1 MATAYLGGMGTK
13 IAVKVATSKV
23 GTGAATKIAGR
34 ATMAAWPTSKAGT
47 RSAGKVATSKAGTR
61 SAGKVATSKAGTRS
75 AGKVATSKEA
85 TRSAS
90 KGAPSKE
97 AKTASKGATSKA
109 GTMAAGAMV
118 GRVVGTV
125 AATTGGFLGSLLF
138 PSWLT
143 SRRWEQ
149 HRPLLRPVRR
159 RLLSLRPRF
168 SFFSF
173 LLISFGEEEMGT
185 AERLIFLCNGA
196 TTSYHIVSEYKYG
209 VIKVYIIAF
218 HDADLPFA
226 FVHVF
231 IIALLLVMFGIGT
244 SRCQLMFNKTT
255 ICAVHILS

>member
-1 MATAYLGGMGTK
+1 MGTK
-13 IAVKVATSKV
+13 IAVKVATSKA
-23 GTGAATKIAGR
+23 GTGATTRIAGR
-34 ATMAAWPTSKAGT
+34 ATMAAPPTSKAGT
-47 RSAGKVATSKAGTR
+47 RNAGKVATSKEATSKEATR
-61 SAGKVATSKAGTRS
+61 SAGKEATSKEATRS
-75 AGKVATSKEA
+75 AGKGATSKEA

-90 KGAPSKE
+90 KGATSKE
-97 AKTASKGATSKA
+97 AKIASKGATSKA

-138 PSWLT
+138 PSWLS

-168 SFFSF
+168 SFFPF

-196 TTSYHIVSEYKYG
+196 TTSYHIVSEYYKYG

-218 HDADLPFA
+218 HDVDLPFA
-226 FVHVF
+226 FVHVL
-231 IIALLLVMFGIGT
+231 IICFDFSNVWNWDFLYSKQVSLKLIVE
-244 SRCQLMFNKTT
+244 QLFYL
-255 ICAVHILS
+255 I